1 MTVLLTGATGYVGGY
16 VLDALLERGHSVR
29 ALVRSGGDAL
39 AARDGVDVRHGDVTD
54 AASLDGAFDGADA
67 VIHLVGIIDESPSKG
82 VTFERIHV
90 GGTRRV
96 VEAAQA
102 AGVTRF
108 VHMSANGA
116 RPDGPSAYQRTKWKA
131 EEIVRAA
138 GFDHTVI
145 FRPSTLFGDPGPDN
159 PEFAKRLWETLVK
172 PFPVLPV
179 FGDGTYELQPVHVAA
194 CASAFAQ
201 AVDRDASDG
210 ASYCVA
216 GRERL
221 PYREVLRRIAR
232 GGGITP
238 KPMVPVR
245 AAAHLAGPVRDA
257 GRGQHLRPVGLLR
270 RLRGLIA
277 RLRRGGARLPAAVLT
292 RRSARLG
299 VSAADLDAAGGTRR
313 WHARGRPRWP
323 VGTPRRAPTRR
334 PPAAAA
340 PAPAPRRRPTA
351 AG

>member
-54 AASLDGAFDGADA
+54 AASLEGAFDGADA

-138 GFDHTVI
+138 GAHRA
-145 FRPSTLFGDPGPDN
+145 RPPWRPLRWSPPQGQHARP
-159 PEFAKRLWETLVK
+159 
-172 PFPVLPV
+172 
-179 FGDGTYELQPVHVAA
+179 
-194 CASAFAQ
+194 
-201 AVDRDASDG
+201 
-210 ASYCVA
+210 
-216 GRERL
+216 GREL
-221 PYREVLRRIAR
+221 HI
-232 GGGITP
+232 
-238 KPMVPVR
+238 
-245 AAAHLAGPVRDA
+245 
-257 GRGQHLRPVGLLR
+257 QQ
-270 RLRGLIA
+270 
-277 RLRRGGARLPAAVLT
+277 
-292 RRSARLG
+292 
-299 VSAADLDAAGGTRR
+299 LD
-313 WHARGRPRWP
+313 HQSP
-323 VGTPRRAPTRR
+323 PRR
-334 PPAAAA
+334 
-340 PAPAPRRRPTA
+340 
-351 AG
+351 